1 MTCVIGYHQ
10 LCYNEYT
17 MPGQETLK
25 KLCFDEKGEIKTKQE
40 CRAAMIN
47 YLILEDTLD
56 IDEAED
62 LAEKTLNDLD
72 LWPAPTEDE

>member
-1 MTCVIGYHQ
+1 
-10 LCYNEYT
+10 
-17 MPGQETLK
+17 MPEQEMLK
-25 KLCFDEKGEIKTKQE
+25 KLCFNEKGETKTKQE
-40 CRAAMIN
+40 SRAAMIN

-72 LWPAPTEDE
+72 LWPDLTKEEGEPTIDEG

>member
-1 MTCVIGYHQ
+1 MPEQEILKG
-10 LCYNEYT
+10 LCY
-17 MPGQETLK
+17 
-25 KLCFDEKGEIKTKQE
+25 DERGEIRTKPE

-62 LAEKTLNDLD
+62 LAEKTLKDLD
-72 LWPAPTEDE
+72 LWPEQLEDTPPEAAS

>member
-1 MTCVIGYHQ
+1 
-10 LCYNEYT
+10 
-17 MPGQETLK
+17 MPEQEILK
-25 KLCFDEKGEIKTKQE
+25 KLCFDERGEIKTKQE

-62 LAEKTLNDLD
+62 LAEKTLTELN
-72 LWPAPTEDE
+72 LWPDNEDTAETVIKC

>member
-1 MTCVIGYHQ
+1 MCGYNYFTMPEQ
-10 LCYNEYT
+10 EILKSLCY
-17 MPGQETLK
+17 
-25 KLCFDEKGEIKTKQE
+25 DERGEVKTKNE

-62 LAEKTLNDLD
+62 LAEKTLKALD
-72 LWPAPTEDE
+72 LWPEPVLEEPTETV

>member
-1 MTCVIGYHQ
+1 MPEQ
-10 LCYNEYT
+10 DKLQNLCY
-17 MPGQETLK
+17 
-25 KLCFDEKGEIKTKQE
+25 DEKGEIKTKQE

-62 LAEKTLNDLD
+62 LADKTLKDLD
-72 LWPAPTEDE
+72 LWPEPAEDAE

>member
-1 MTCVIGYHQ
+1 
-10 LCYNEYT
+10 
-17 MPGQETLK
+17 MPEQETLK
-25 KLCFDEKGEIKTKQE
+25 GLCYDEKGEIKTKQE

-62 LAEKTLNDLD
+62 LADKTLKDLD
-72 LWPAPTEDE
+72 LWPTPSEEEV

>member
-1 MTCVIGYHQ
+1 
-10 LCYNEYT
+10 
-17 MPGQETLK
+17 MPEQETLK
-25 KLCFDEKGEIKTKQE
+25 NLCFDERGEIKTKQE

-62 LAEKTLNDLD
+62 LADKTLNDLN
-72 LWPAPTEDE
+72 LWPETEDSEETV